1 MTRAV
6 YSPFEPVYLLL
17 LSRAEFTF
25 RMTLTVLCRWSIADG
40 SRSILF
46 GTDEAFLGKTAVDQ
60 ENCCLAF
67 ADAVSH
73 YSMLGLSVV
82 P

>member
-1 MTRAV
+1 MD
-6 YSPFEPVYLLL
+6 PVRLL
-17 LSRAEFTF
+17 
-25 RMTLTVLCRWSIADG
+25 I
-40 SRSILF
+40 

>member
-1 MTRAV
+1 MD
-6 YSPFEPVYLLL
+6 PVRYYLGLMKL
-17 LSRAEFTF
+17 
-25 RMTLTVLCRWSIADG
+25 
-40 SRSILF
+40 
-46 GTDEAFLGKTAVDQ
+46 LGKTAVDQ

-73 YSMLGLSVV
+73 YSMLGLSVA